1 MGSHFFLMP
10 SLDFTFHIRCDACED
25 NFSLGGDY
33 KLKQKRKVSMKNWLL
48 LFSLCFAFSGLLLG
62 ADPAPV
68 PLQSRMTAFLV
79 EQDEEGKERLTEVSQ
94 VKPGQLIEYALEYSN
109 VSDRDLTE
117 VSIIGPIPGGTQ
129 YIASSAQPSK
139 NAIPEF
145 SIDNAVT
152 FHPEPVKYKVRL
164 PDGSEAEKIAT
175 ADMYTQIRW
184 ELSSMNAGEKLTLKY
199 RVQVR

>member
-1 MGSHFFLMP
+1 
-10 SLDFTFHIRCDACED
+10 
-25 NFSLGGDY
+25 
-33 KLKQKRKVSMKNWLL
+33 MKNWLL

-129 YIASSAQPSK
+129 YIADSAQPSK

-164 PDGSEAEKIAT
+164 PDGSEEEKIAT